1 MPAKNIIP
9 AGFQSAP
16 VLLAVSDLITERDI
30 LLAAIER
37 IADTDSRYGLEMREV
52 ASDVIGKLL
61 EHRTNA
67 KLRDNTK

>member
-16 VLLAVSDLITERDI
+16 VLLAVSDLLAERDM

-37 IADTDSRYGLEMREV
+37 IADTDSRYGLKMQEV
-52 ASDVIGKLL
+52 ASDVIGRLL
-61 EHRTNA
+61 EHRIDA
-67 KLRDNTK
+67 KLRDAK

>member
-16 VLLAVSDLITERDI
+16 VLLAVSDLLTERDM
-30 LLAAIER
+30 LLEAIER

-52 ASDVIGKLL
+52 ASDVIGRLL
-61 EHRTNA
+61 EHRIYA
-67 KLRDNTK
+67 KLRDAR

>member
-9 AGFQSAP
+9 PGFQSAP

-37 IADTDSRYGLEMREV
+37 IADTDSRHGLEMQEV
-52 ASDVIGKLL
+52 ASDVIGRLL
-61 EHRTNA
+61 EHRIDA
-67 KLRDNTK
+67 KLRDAK